1 MNADIPIVSVLLRAV
16 LLVISVLAV
25 GFCRCRD
32 RFPGDGQMGYKQPR
46 K

>member
-25 GFCRCRD
+25 GFSQVQRPLSWRWTN
-32 RFPGDGQMGYKQPR
+32 GL
-46 K
+46 